1 LWLGALPLWRDEL
14 LRGGGHKHAFLH
26 EEGKEAADRGD
37 FACPRHPGK
46 AAAIELGKKAL
57 EVAPLDLV
65 DRGELQLRGEER
77 DQLGD
82 ITEVGLTSEGR
93 EIAGRQI
100 LVTIPVDGLGQ
111 GKSWNART
119 VNPS

>member
-1 LWLGALPLWRDEL
+1 
-14 LRGGGHKHAFLH
+14 
-26 EEGKEAADRGD
+26 
-37 FACPRHPGK
+37 
-46 AAAIELGKKAL
+46 
-57 EVAPLDLV
+57 VAPLDLV
-65 DRGELQLRGEER
+65 DRGELQLRGEEC